1 MDINGGEKT
10 HLIFNLKWPLPKKP
24 KTLDCQ
30 LIGGKGNGSSGTLN
44 NYDFPQYVV
53 YFLNLFFSLKRF
65 HFLPVDPYSVNSAM
79 KTKHWPRSRYRYAH
93 THVLSKNPKHAM
105 HDVTC
110 KHTRSHTRIMINK
123 HTRDMIH
130 ETEIASGHHT
140 TKQNKKRKRKER
152 KKRPLR
158 GKTMDGQ

>member
-1 MDINGGEKT
+1 MDVNGGEKT

-79 KTKHWPRSRYRYAH
+79 KTKH
-93 THVLSKNPKHAM
+93 
-105 HDVTC
+105 
-110 KHTRSHTRIMINK
+110 
-123 HTRDMIH
+123 
-130 ETEIASGHHT
+130 
-140 TKQNKKRKRKER
+140 
-152 KKRPLR
+152 
-158 GKTMDGQ
+158 